1 MAVDFTHLHLHTD
14 YSLLDGACDVDK
26 LVAHVDKIGQKSVA
40 MTDHGNIFGAVHFF
54 DSAKKKGIKPILGC
68 ELYICQAEDHRAKG
82 DGDKYN
88 HLLVLAENEEGYR
101 NLVRLTSEAAL
112 HGFYRK
118 PRVSKNFLARHTKG
132 LIGFS
137 GCLAGEVSQ
146 HLMADD
152 YEKAKATA
160 GKFEEMFGKGNFF
173 LEVQDHH
180 LGPDK
185 AVVDYMFRMEKDL
198 NIPLIATNDSH
209 YIEDSDARAHEVLLC
224 VQTAGSM
231 NDPKRFKF
239 DTEEF
244 YIKTAEEMARL
255 FPDHPNVI
263 SGTMQFPERCNL
275 KLSKVDNPFPEF
287 PVPEGMDL
295 DGYFEQ
301 VCREGLQKRL
311 ATNVSHLRSRG
322 ILRKTEAD
330 YHARLDREITC
341 IKQMKFPGYFMIVWD
356 FIRYAREQHIPV
368 GPGRGSAA
376 GSLVAYC
383 MEITD
388 VDPLQN
394 ELLFERFL
402 NPERISMPD
411 IDIDFCMNRRGEV
424 IEYVRRKYG
433 TDQVAQIITFNTM
446 AAKAAIKDVGR
457 ALDMPYGEVDRIAKM
472 IQGKIGVTISEVLA
486 DNGPLT
492 QAYESEPKIRELI
505 DTALRLEGLVRGAG
519 VHAAGVVIAP
529 SPLTELVPVT
539 RTKDEAIVTSYD
551 MGSIEKMG
559 LLKMDFLGLTT
570 LTVIDD
576 ALKLIKQTKGI
587 EVDLATIPLDD
598 AKTYE
603 QVFHKALTSGV
614 FQFES
619 SGMRDVLRRYKPNT
633 VEDLTAL
640 NALYRPGPIQGGMV
654 DEFIERKWG
663 RRAVEYELPELEPIL
678 SETLGV
684 MLYQEQVMQISNRLA
699 GFSLSQADMLRRAM
713 GKKDAPEMARQKI
726 KFMEGAADNKHPKAI
741 AGNIFDLMAKFAEYG
756 FNKSHSAAYALL
768 AYHTA
773 YLKTHY
779 PVEFMAALLTSE
791 TSKPENVVKYI
802 SECKEIGIAVVPP
815 DVQISLAS
823 FTPSV
828 IDVPCPIHPGNI
840 GLNGSTPPPE
850 PPQSM
855 EAIRFGL
862 AAIKNVGHNAIESV
876 LAARAE
882 PNKGLFTSLWDFCER
897 VDLRL
902 MNKRVLESLIKAGAM
917 DCFGPRA
924 AVMAALDSAI
934 EHAQKAQK
942 DKESG
947 QHGLFGIFDSDIPAA
962 GSATAQSLPK
972 VPEWDEHTR
981 LQNEKD
987 VLGFFVSGHPMDKYR
1002 EKLRNMKVVDTATAC
1017 EMKPEPQV
1025 FRRGG
1030 NNGPD
1035 PNEISI
1041 AGIITGLKV
1050 AKSKR
1055 SGEMYAQAVLED
1067 TVGKIELIAF
1077 PQSYEKLAEKLK
1089 IDVPVVVR
1097 GSLRGEEDSAP
1108 KLAISSIQA
1117 LEDIKVKLPE
1127 ALRIKVPLHSP
1138 DAALLTKLMTLFRD
1152 SPGQGKVLL
1161 DLEEPGEFCAVLE
1174 PTKLAVLADR
1184 LFIDRVEELVG
1195 RGGVRVIQ

>member
-1 MAVDFTHLHLHTD
+1 MPAEFTHLHLHTD

-26 LVAHVDKIGQKSVA
+26 LAAHVSKIGQSAVA

-54 DSAKKKGIKPILGC
+54 DAAKKKGIKPILGC

-118 PRVSKNFLARHTKG
+118 PRVSKSFLAKHTKG

-146 HLMADD
+146 HLMAGEYD
-152 YEKAKATA
+152 KAKSAA
-160 GKFEEMFGKGNFF
+160 GTYEEMFGRNNFF
-173 LEVQDHH
+173 LEVQDHR
-180 LGPDK
+180 LAPDK
-185 AVVDYMFRMEKDL
+185 AVVDAMFRMERDL
-198 NIPLIATNDSH
+198 NIPLVATNDSH
-209 YIEDSDARAHEVLLC
+209 YIADEDSRAHEVLLC

-244 YIKTAEEMARL
+244 YIKSADEMARV
-255 FPDHPNVI
+255 FPDHPEVLAR
-263 SGTMQFPERCNL
+263 TMQFPERCNV
-275 KLSKVDNPFPEF
+275 KLSKVENPFPEF

-295 DGYFEQ
+295 DSYFEQ
-301 VCREGLQKRL
+301 VCREGLEKRL
-311 ATNVSHLRSRG
+311 ATNVAHLRSRG
-322 ILRKTEAD
+322 LLRRTIDE
-330 YHARLDREITC
+330 YHARLNREIDC

-388 VDPLQN
+388 IDPLQN

-472 IQGKIGVTISEVLA
+472 IQGRIGVTIAEVLK

-492 QAYESEPKIRELI
+492 QAYDSEPRIKELI
-505 DTALRLEGLVRGAG
+505 DTAMRLEGLVRGAG

-539 RTKDEAIVTSYD
+539 RTKDDAIVTSYD
-551 MGSIEKMG
+551 MGAIEKMG

-576 ALKLIKQTKGI
+576 ALKLIEATKN
-587 EVDLATIPLDD
+587 VTLDMATIPLDD
-598 AKTYE
+598 VKTYE
-603 QVFHKALTSGV
+603 QVFHRALTSGV

-619 SGMRDVLRRYKPNT
+619 SGMRDVLRRYKPNS

-640 NALYRPGPIQGGMV
+640 NALYRPGPIQGGMI

-663 RRAVEYELPELEPIL
+663 RRAVEYELPVLEPIL

-684 MLYQEQVMQISNRLA
+684 MLYQEQVMQISNRVA

-713 GKKDAPEMARQKI
+713 GKKDAAEMARQKI
-726 KFMEGAADNKHPKAI
+726 RFMEGAAENKHNKDT

-773 YLKTHY
+773 WLKTHY

-802 SECKEIGIAVVPP
+802 SECREMGIAVVPP

-828 IDVPCPIHPGNI
+828 VQNAAGE
-840 GLNGSTPPPE
+840 SV
-850 PPQSM
+850 

-876 LAARAE
+876 LSARAE
-882 PNKGLFTSLWDFCER
+882 VQKDGKPGFASLWEFCDR

-917 DCFGPRA
+917 DCFGDRA
-924 AVMAALDSAI
+924 QVMAALDNAI
-934 EHAQKAQK
+934 ERSQKAQK
-942 DKESG
+942 DKQSG
-947 QHGLFGIFDSDIPAA
+947 QSGLFGIFDSDFATPAA
-962 GSATAQSLPK
+962 TAKSEALPVAAK
-972 VPEWDEHTR
+972 WDEHTR

-1002 EKLRNMKVVDTATAC
+1002 EKLRNLKVVDTATAC

-1030 NNGPD
+1030 GQQET
-1035 PNEISI
+1035 NEISI
-1041 AGIITGLKV
+1041 AGVITGLKV

-1108 KLAISSIQA
+1108 KLAVSSIQA
-1117 LEDIKVKLPE
+1117 LEDIKLKLPD
-1127 ALRIKVPLHSP
+1127 ALRIKVPLHSS
-1138 DAALLTKLMTLFRD
+1138 DAALLDKLLSLFHA
-1152 SPGQGKVLL
+1152 SPGTGKLLL
-1161 DLEEPGEFCAVLE
+1161 DFEEPGEFCAVLE
-1174 PTKLAVLADR
+1174 PARVTVAADR
-1184 LFIDRVEELVG
+1184 LFIDHVEALVG
-1195 RGGVRVIQ
+1195 RGGVRIIQ

>member
-1 MAVDFTHLHLHTD
+1 MAAEFTHLHLHTD

-26 LVAHVDKIGQKSVA
+26 LVAHVDKIGQTSVA

-54 DSAKKKGIKPILGC
+54 NAANKKGIKPILGC

-88 HLLVLAENEEGYR
+88 HLLVLAENQEGYR

-118 PRVSKNFLARHTKG
+118 PRVSKNFLAKHTEG

-146 HLMADD
+146 HLMQDD
-152 YEKAKATA
+152 YEKAKAAA
-160 GKFEEMFGKGNFF
+160 GNFEEMFGKGNFF
-173 LEVQDHH
+173 LEVQDHK
-180 LGPDK
+180 LAPDK

-198 NIPLIATNDSH
+198 GIPLIATNDSH
-209 YIEDSDARAHEVLLC
+209 YIEDQDSRAHEVLLC

-244 YIKTAEEMARL
+244 YIKTAEEMARM
-255 FPDHPNVI
+255 FPDHPEVL
-263 SGTMQFPERCNL
+263 SRTMQFPERCNL
-275 KLSKVDNPFPEF
+275 KLNKVDNPFPEF
-287 PVPEGMDL
+287 PVPPGMTL
-295 DGYFEQ
+295 DDYFEQ
-301 VCREGLQKRL
+301 VCREGLKKRL
-311 ATNVSHLRSRG
+311 ETNVAHLRSRG
-322 ILRKTEAD
+322 LLRKTVDD
-330 YHARLDREITC
+330 YEARLNREIDC

-356 FIRYAREQHIPV
+356 FIKYAREQHIPV

-424 IEYVRRKYG
+424 IEYVQRKYG
-433 TDQVAQIITFNTM
+433 KDQVAQIITFNTM

-472 IQGKIGVTISEVLA
+472 IQGKIGVTIAEVLK
-486 DNGPLT
+486 DDGPLAK
-492 QAYESEPKIRELI
+492 AYDSEPKIKELI
-505 DTALRLEGLVRGAG
+505 DTAMRLEGLVRGAG

-539 RTKDEAIVTSYD
+539 RAKSEEIVTSYD
-551 MGSIEKMG
+551 MGAIEKMG

-576 ALKLIKQTKGI
+576 ALKLIKQTKNLDI
-587 EVDLATIPLDD
+587 DLATIPMDD

-619 SGMRDVLRRYKPNT
+619 GGMRDVLRRYKPNT

-678 SETLGV
+678 RETLGV
-684 MLYQEQVMQISNRLA
+684 MLYQEQVMQISNKLA

-713 GKKDAPEMARQKI
+713 GKKDAAEMAKQKI
-726 KFMEGAADNKHPKAI
+726 KFMEGAAENKHPKAT

-773 YLKTHY
+773 YLKTHF

-802 SECKEIGIAVVPP
+802 SECREIGIAVVPP
-815 DVQISLAS
+815 DVQVSAAQ
-823 FTPSV
+823 FTPSKV
-828 IDVPCPIHPGNI
+828 GDA
-840 GLNGSTPPPE
+840 
-850 PPQSM
+850 

-862 AAIKNVGHNAIESV
+862 AAIKNVGHNAIESIIE
-876 LAARAE
+876 ARSALVAE
-882 PNKGLFTSLWDFCER
+882 GKPGFASLWEFCEK

-902 MNKRVLESLIKAGAM
+902 LNKRVLESLIKAGAM
-917 DCFGPRA
+917 DSFGRRA
-924 AVMAALDSAI
+924 EVAAALDNAM
-934 EHAQKAQK
+934 ERAQKAQK
-942 DKESG
+942 DKAAG
-947 QHGLFGIFDSDIPAA
+947 QSGLFGIFDSDITPAA
-962 GSATAQSLPK
+962 GNKVEALPS
-972 VPEWDEHTR
+972 VADWDEHTR
-981 LQNEKD
+981 LQNEKE

-1002 EKLRNMKVVDTATAC
+1002 EKLRNMKVVDTATAI
-1017 EMKPEPQV
+1017 EMKPEPQQ

-1030 NNGPD
+1030 PE
-1035 PNEISI
+1035 PNEIQI
-1041 AGIITGLKV
+1041 AGVITGLKV
-1050 AKSKR
+1050 AKSKK
-1055 SGEMYAQAVLED
+1055 SGELYAQASLED
-1067 TVGKIELIAF
+1067 TVGKIELIVF

-1089 IDVPVVVR
+1089 IDVPVLVR

-1108 KLAISSIQA
+1108 KLALSSIQA
-1117 LEDIKVKLPE
+1117 LEDVKLVLPQ

-1138 DAALLTKLMTLFRD
+1138 DAALLEKLSRLFEE
-1152 SPGQGKVLL
+1152 SPGTGKLLL

-1174 PTKLAVLADR
+1174 PSKVKVAADR

-1195 RGGVRVIQ
+1195 LGGVRVIS

>member
-1 MAVDFTHLHLHTD
+1 MVAEFTHLHLHTD

-26 LVAHVDKIGQKSVA
+26 LVAHVDRIGQKSVA

-54 DSAKKKGIKPILGC
+54 NAAAKKGVKPILGC
-68 ELYICQAEDHRAKG
+68 ELYICQADDHRAEG
-82 DGDKYN
+82 NGDKYN
-88 HLLVLAENEEGYR
+88 HLLVLAENQEGYR

-118 PRVSKNFLARHTKG
+118 PRVSKNFLAKHTEG

-146 HLMADD
+146 HLMAGD
-152 YEKAKATA
+152 YEKGRAVA
-160 GKFEEMFGKGNFF
+160 GSYEEMFGKGNFF
-173 LEVQDHH
+173 LEVQDHR
-180 LGPDK
+180 LAPDK
-185 AVVDYMFRMEKDL
+185 AVVEAMFRMEKDL
-198 NIPLIATNDSH
+198 DIPLIATNDSH
-209 YIEDSDARAHEVLLC
+209 YIADSDARAHEVLLC

-244 YIKTAEEMARL
+244 YIKTAEEMARM
-255 FPDHPNVI
+255 FPDHPEVI
-263 SGTMQFPERCNL
+263 SRTMQFPERCNL
-275 KLSKVDNPFPEF
+275 KLNKVDDPFPAF
-287 PVPEGMDL
+287 PVPPGMDL

-311 ATNVSHLRSRG
+311 EVNVAHLRSRG
-322 ILRKTEAD
+322 LQRKTIEE
-330 YHARLDREITC
+330 YHARLDREIEC
-341 IKQMKFPGYFMIVWD
+341 IKSMKFPGYFMIVWD
-356 FIRYAREQHIPV
+356 FIKYAREQHIPV

-402 NPERISMPD
+402 NPDRISMPD

-472 IQGKIGVTISEVLA
+472 IQGRIGVTISEVLA

-492 QAYESEPKIRELI
+492 QAYESEPRIKELI

-551 MGSIEKMG
+551 MGAIEKMG

-576 ALKLIKQTKGI
+576 ALKLIRQTKGI
-587 EVDLATIPLDD
+587 EVDMATVPLDD
-598 AKTYE
+598 KKTYE

-619 SGMRDVLRRYKPNT
+619 SGMRDVLRRYKPDT

-663 RRAVEYELPELEPIL
+663 RKAVAYELPDLEPIL
-678 SETLGV
+678 RETLGV

-699 GFSLSQADMLRRAM
+699 GFTLSQADMLRRAM
-713 GKKDAPEMARQKI
+713 GKKDVAEMAKQKE
-726 KFMEGAADNKHPKAI
+726 KFMEGAAQNKHPKAV

-815 DVQISLAS
+815 DVQISLPS

-828 IDVPCPIHPGNI
+828 IA
-840 GLNGSTPPPE
+840 GSDGVAT
-850 PPQSM
+850 

-882 PNKGLFTSLWDFCER
+882 LGGKPFQSLWEFCEK

-902 MNKRVLESLIKAGAM
+902 MNKRVLESLIKSGAM
-917 DCFGPRA
+917 DSFGPRA
-924 AVMAALDSAI
+924 AVMAALDTAI
-934 EHAQKAQK
+934 EQAQKAQK

-947 QHGLFGIFDSDIPAA
+947 QSGLFGIFDSDVIV
-962 GSATAQSLPK
+962 SASAETTALPK
-972 VPEWDEHTR
+972 VPEWDEHQR
-981 LQNEKD
+981 LQNEKE
-987 VLGFFVSGHPMDKYR
+987 VLGFFVSGHPLDKYR
-1002 EKLRNMKVVDTATAC
+1002 EKLRNLKVIDTATAC

-1030 NNGPD
+1030 GGGAE

-1041 AGIITGLKV
+1041 AGVITGLKS

-1055 SGEMYAQAVLED
+1055 SGEFYAQAVLED
-1067 TVGKIELIAF
+1067 TVGKIELICF

-1108 KLAISSIQA
+1108 KLSVSAIMA
-1117 LEDIKVKLPE
+1117 LEDVKIKLPE

-1138 DAALLTKLMTLFRD
+1138 DGMLLEKLAGLFRD
-1152 SPGQGKVLL
+1152 SPGRGKLLL
-1161 DLEEPGEFCAVLE
+1161 DFEEPGEFCAVLE
-1174 PTKLAVLADR
+1174 PAKLQVAADR